1 MEVVMM
7 VCFILIVSIF
17 CVFLI
22 SRPKHINRK
31 NNINLEHNNNI
42 NLDEE
47 IIYPVHIKHRKIENL
62 SGNFAYELQR
72 RQQIYNCIID
82 DKIVATLL
90 DGQETDLDVL
100 PGNHIVYFKTIS
112 NMPRN
117 KF

>member
-1 MEVVMM
+1 M
-7 VCFILIVSIF
+7 VFFILIVSILG
-17 CVFLI
+17 VFWI

-31 NNINLEHNNNI
+31 NNINLEHTNNI
-42 NLDEE
+42 NLEE
-47 IIYPVHIKHRKIENL
+47 GIIYPVHIKHRKIETL
-62 SGNFAYELQR
+62 SGNFAYESQR

-82 DKIVATLL
+82 NKIVATLL

-100 PGNHIVYFKTIS
+100 PGKHIVYFKTIS